1 MFTKIYFLVPWEQ
14 KIAYVS
20 QPALQVGVA
29 MWLTSGQ
36 EVIDGRDRCPFQ
48 I

>member
-1 MFTKIYFLVPWEQ
+1 MFTKIYSLVPLEQ
-14 KIAYVS
+14 KIVYVS
-20 QPALQVGVA
+20 QPALHVGVA
-29 MWLTSGQ
+29 TGLTSGQ